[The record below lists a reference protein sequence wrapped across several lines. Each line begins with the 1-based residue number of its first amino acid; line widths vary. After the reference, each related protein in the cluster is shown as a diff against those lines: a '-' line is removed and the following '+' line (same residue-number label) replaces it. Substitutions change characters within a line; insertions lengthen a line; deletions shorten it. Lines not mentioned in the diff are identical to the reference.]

1 MFFGVDIGGTSIKI
15 GAFNSGK
22 LVEKWQIKLDFKTA
36 EELVDVIYNSINSRY
51 DSISGIGIGCPGFI
65 VDNFIYESA
74 NIHFLNQTNLVTLF
88 HLKTDAKI
96 RLVNDANA
104 AALGEA
110 YFCGYKNLLF
120 VTLGTGVGGGLVV
133 NGNILEGAHGAGM
146 ELGHLHNDDT
156 YNFTCGCGKK
166 GCVETLSSATGL
178 VNIANSLV
186 GHYQTNIKQPFNAK
200 KIFDGAKVEDELATK
215 AVEIFSDYLGKALAN
230 ACILVDP
237 GIIMLGGGVSNAGD
251 FLLEKVQ
258 ASFQKYALKVIA
270 DTKIIL
276 AALGDEAGM
285 YGAYYLVANKEA

>member
-1 MFFGVDIGGTSIKI
+1 MYFGVDIGGTSIKV

-22 LVEKWQIKLDFKTA
+22 LVEKWSIKLDFKTA
-36 EELVDVIYNSINSRY
+36 EELVDAIYNSIISRY
-51 DSISGIGIGCPGFI
+51 DSIGGIGIGCPGFI
-65 VDNFIYESA
+65 IDNFIASSA

-88 HLKTDAKI
+88 HLKTNAKI

-110 YFCGYKNLLF
+110 FFCGYKNLLF

-146 ELGHLHNDDT
+146 ELGHLHNDDV

-178 VNIANSLV
+178 VNIAKSLV
-186 GHYQTNIKQPFNAK
+186 GKYKTSVKEPFNAK
-200 KIFDGAKVEDELATK
+200 RIFDGAKENDELATK

-237 GIIMLGGGVSNAGD
+237 GIVMLGGGVSNAGE
-251 FLLEKVQ
+251 FLLVRVQ
-258 ASFQKYALKVIA
+258 EAFKKYALPIIQ

-285 YGAYYLVANKEA
+285 YGAYYLVANKED